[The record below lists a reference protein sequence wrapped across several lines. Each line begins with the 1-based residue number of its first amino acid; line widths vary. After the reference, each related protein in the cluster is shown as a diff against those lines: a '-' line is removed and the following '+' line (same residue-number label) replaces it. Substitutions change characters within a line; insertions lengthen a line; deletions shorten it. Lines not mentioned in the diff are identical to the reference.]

1 LPLIPQEEIIRQIE
15 LNEQLHTKV
24 LGERAL
30 TSGGFW
36 LPEMAYDYRVIEP
49 LQTKNYSWTVISSV
63 ATPTKDLPDDYIPII
78 NDKFQIYFRN
88 DLLSN
93 LISFKNPTVE
103 EFYEEMKGSKNP
115 AKEDYY
121 IILAMDGETYG
132 HHVEGLIENFLSPLL
147 QRIQQDPNVK
157 LIKISELPKYF
168 SSKKKV
174 MPISSTWSTTEEDLQ
189 QGVPFPLWS
198 DPNNRIHDLQLAV
211 MNHTLFL
218 VSTAQTFCSEANSD
232 KETSLTENFNQARTW
247 LDKGLH
253 SCQLWWASKRPW
265 YSAEMILKGL
275 NQLIIAS
282 SMALKVILNQCSN
295 EDLKNKAL
303 RVFDEIFEAQKEI
316 YLTV

>member
-1 LPLIPQEEIIRQIE
+1 
-15 LNEQLHTKV
+15 
-24 LGERAL
+24 
-30 TSGGFW
+30 
-36 LPEMAYDYRVIEP
+36 
-49 LQTKNYSWTVISSV
+49 
-63 ATPTKDLPDDYIPII
+63 
-78 NDKFQIYFRN
+78 
-88 DLLSN
+88 
-93 LISFKNPTVE
+93 
-103 EFYEEMKGSKNP
+103 
-115 AKEDYY
+115 
-121 IILAMDGETYG
+121 
-132 HHVEGLIENFLSPLL
+132 
-147 QRIQQDPNVK
+147 
-157 LIKISELPKYF
+157 
-168 SSKKKV
+168 KKKV

-198 DPNNRIHDLQLAV
+198 DPNNRIHDLQFAI

-218 VSTAQTFCSEANSD
+218 VSTAQTFCSEVNSD
-232 KETSLTENFNQARTW
+232 KETTLTENFNQARTW
-247 LDKGLH
+247 LDQGLH